1 LHLFRENGNHAAH
14 NRIKEAQE
22 CIKNYCLETSLNLL
36 CKLIEVT
43 ILKDD
48 IMNIKNKNQEE
59 KIKNMQFDIKKL
71 GTEQNNNKNF
81 VDNADDEIPF

>member
-1 LHLFRENGNHAAH
+1 MME
-14 NRIKEAQE
+14 
-22 CIKNYCLETSLNLL
+22 
-36 CKLIEVT
+36 
-43 ILKDD
+43 
-48 IMNIKNKNQEE
+48 IKNKNQKE